1 LTFSVIIHCFDADRL
16 NRPDSSPAIDNQN
29 RQKCEIIF

>member
-1 LTFSVIIHCFDADRL
+1 VPLGHCFDADRL

-29 RQKCEIIF
+29 RQK